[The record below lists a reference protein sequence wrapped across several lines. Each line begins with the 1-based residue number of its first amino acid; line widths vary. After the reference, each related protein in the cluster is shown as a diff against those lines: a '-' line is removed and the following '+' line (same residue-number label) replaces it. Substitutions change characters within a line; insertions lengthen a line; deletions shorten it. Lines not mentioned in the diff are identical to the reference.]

1 MSTWKFIGYA
11 LVQTGKLTGR
21 VAMSTV
27 RLTGNALHGASE
39 IVAAHH
45 HEIAAG
51 AKAVVSGAGTVVRY
65 GGRAVQSGAQ
75 ALATE
80 LHGVAKQSDHR
91 LAKVVSHTLGY
102 TADAVGWAGKGTSFV
117 GDMTERA
124 APVIGAV
131 TGGLVTGAVDS
142 VSKVVDSVAVSD
154 AEIQQLTA
162 RFRKQS
168 LILQGQSALRV
179 KAVDAAI
186 ASRHRKNLL
195 DLLVVGGMTLAAV
208 IRFPENIPPE
218 VVQAFQLAYP
228 GLARGGETFAD
239 VVQRLGGQELLGLV
253 NGVKGK
259 LFEVELVE
267 HLNSGYLPDGVHAE
281 LAASATQPGFDVQ
294 ILDEHGH
301 VVGVLQAKATESAA
315 YVKDALERYP
325 DIDVMTTTE
334 VHAHLVALGA
344 AEQVSDSGISE
355 TALQAKVEAAA
366 VVADGH
372 TLGATD
378 MLPTSLGLA
387 IIALSVWTT
396 KGASAELM
404 GQEFGHRTAQAGLST
419 YVGKAA
425 LVASGAW
432 WVALAAGVG
441 TRWLASHGGNKR
453 ERLEA
458 LKRAV
463 EGVDTEV
470 GRNRRLM
477 VGVARGMLMGT
488 SIAKSENV

>member
-1 MSTWKFIGYA
+1 MSVLKFLGSAI
-11 LVQTGKLTGR
+11 VQTGKLTGR
-21 VAMSTV
+21 AAIGTV
-27 RLTGNALHGASE
+27 RLTGNALHGASKF
-39 IVAAHH
+39 VAAHH
-45 HEIAAG
+45 TEIAAG

-80 LHGVAKQSDHR
+80 LHGVAQRSDHR
-91 LAKVVSHTLGY
+91 LAKATSHALGY
-102 TADAVGWAGKGTSFV
+102 TADAVSFAGKGTAYV
-117 GDMTERA
+117 GGLTERA
-124 APVIGAV
+124 APVIGAA
-131 TGGLVTGAVDS
+131 TGGLVTGTLNT
-142 VSKVVDSVAVSD
+142 VSGVVDSAAVSD
-154 AEIQQLTA
+154 AEIQRLAA
-162 RFRKQS
+162 RFRRQS

-179 KAVDAAI
+179 KAVNAAI
-186 ASRHRKNLL
+186 ASRNRKNLL
-195 DLLVVGGMTLAAV
+195 DLLVVGGTTLAAV
-208 IRFPENIPPE
+208 IRSPENIPPE
-218 VVQAFQLAYP
+218 VEQAFQLAYP
-228 GLARGGETFAD
+228 GLARGGESFAD
-239 VVQRLGGQELLGLV
+239 VVQRLDGQELLGLV

-259 LFEVELVE
+259 LFELELVE
-267 HLNSGYLPDGVHAE
+267 HLNSGYLPEGVHAE

-294 ILDEHGH
+294 ILDAQGN
-301 VVGVLQAKATESAA
+301 VVDVLQAKATESAA

-344 AEQVSDSGISE
+344 AEQVGDSGISE
-355 TALQAKVEAAA
+355 AALQANVETAVAASG
-366 VVADGH
+366 DS
-372 TLGATD
+372 TLGAAD

-425 LVASGAW
+425 LAASGAW

-453 ERLEA
+453 EQLEA

-463 EGVDTEV
+463 HGVKTEV
-470 GRNRRLM
+470 ERNRMAM
-477 VGVARGMLMGT
+477 VGAAPALLGT
-488 SIAKSENV
+488 V